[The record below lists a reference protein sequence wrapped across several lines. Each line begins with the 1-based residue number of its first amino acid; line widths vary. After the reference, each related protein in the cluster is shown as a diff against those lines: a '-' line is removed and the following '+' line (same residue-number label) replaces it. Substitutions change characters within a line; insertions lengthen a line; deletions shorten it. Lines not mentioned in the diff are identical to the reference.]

1 MKHIKP
7 WYELR
12 EDDVILTASFDIT
25 VGEACRR
32 LACNIWSRPP
42 STATR

>member
-7 WYELR
+7 WYKPR
-12 EDDVILTASFDIT
+12 EDDAILTASFDIT
-25 VGEACRR
+25 VGEAAAG